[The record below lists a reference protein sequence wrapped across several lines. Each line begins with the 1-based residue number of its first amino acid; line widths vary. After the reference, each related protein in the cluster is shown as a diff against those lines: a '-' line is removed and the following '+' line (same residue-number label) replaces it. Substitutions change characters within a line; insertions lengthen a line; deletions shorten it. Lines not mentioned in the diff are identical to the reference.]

1 MEFGIWMF
9 ALSIES
15 LQNTTEANQN
25 WPGKHIFQILSHLEG
40 SILGFLRHII
50 EDMHRK
56 KKKKNPKPVNEESL
70 GKVLVCS
77 GFESVSFHKLYND
90 RLLSK
95 TNTNHSLR

>member
-1 MEFGIWMF
+1 MF

-56 KKKKNPKPVNEESL
+56 KTTTTTTKPVNEEDL

-77 GFESVSFHKLYND
+77 GFEPVSFHKLYND
-90 RLLSK
+90 CLLLRLTPITLFG
-95 TNTNHSLR
+95 NP